1 MKSGIY
7 PKDSGVLEDPSFVF
21 HESEPSKLCGII
33 HRYIRAKNGNFAFI
47 RGLTKGNGPARER
60 ETTFRLPGIL
70 SSIIHSGEGMASKGY
85 PGLVVVP
92 PSDRWI
98 LKRRLFELAFLLLAV
113 AWFASTSRVWVAA
126 PDNNGDCQTDT
137 KQSIASDFPEEC
149 GQSGESV
156 TEAQPRPNKLT
167 MGKASQSGSPV
178 VSKRPTPA
186 PVTGHLTKQHEADKK
201 SIAKLHGP
209 ALRSSDRVKS
219 PPPSDGSATSGA
231 TKKPASNPNPD
242 ARLAEQGDA
251 FAQYRLGRFYAQHA
265 GPQAPESVG
274 WYVKASDGLR
284 RLAEE
289 GDGEAM
295 YVLGVMYAF
304 GRGVAKDREQARL
317 WLAQAVDQ
325 QVPEAHIV
333 LARLDGHRS
342 ADSR

>member
-1 MKSGIY
+1 M
-7 PKDSGVLEDPSFVF
+7 
-21 HESEPSKLCGII
+21 
-33 HRYIRAKNGNFAFI
+33 
-47 RGLTKGNGPARER
+47 
-60 ETTFRLPGIL
+60 
-70 SSIIHSGEGMASKGY
+70 
-85 PGLVVVP
+85 
-92 PSDRWI
+92 
-98 LKRRLFELAFLLLAV
+98 
-113 AWFASTSRVWVAA
+113 
-126 PDNNGDCQTDT
+126 
-137 KQSIASDFPEEC
+137 
-149 GQSGESV
+149 
-156 TEAQPRPNKLT
+156 
-167 MGKASQSGSPV
+167 
-178 VSKRPTPA
+178 PA
-186 PVTGHLTKQHEADKK
+186 PVTGQPVKKHEAGKK
-201 SIAKLHGP
+201 SIAKLESP

-219 PPPSDGSATSGA
+219 PPPREDSTTSRA

-265 GPQAPESVG
+265 GPQAPESVT

-317 WLAQAVDQ
+317 WLEQAVDQ
-325 QVPEAHIV
+325 RVPAAHMV